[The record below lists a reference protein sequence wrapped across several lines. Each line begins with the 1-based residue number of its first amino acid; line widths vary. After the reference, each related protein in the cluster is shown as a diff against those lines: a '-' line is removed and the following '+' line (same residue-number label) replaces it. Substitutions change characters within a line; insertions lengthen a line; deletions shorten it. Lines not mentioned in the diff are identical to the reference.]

1 MGKTSPWEAKAVG
14 NEPVKKPEPE
24 PPQTCANCRHS
35 IPASAYPLL
44 NCLFMQEFTRPDER
58 CVRWQK

>member
-1 MGKTSPWEAKAVG
+1 MD

-35 IPASAYPLL
+35 IPSSAYPLL
-44 NCLFMQEFTRPDER
+44 NCLFIREFTRPDER